1 MHGDDVPSDKLLPR
15 DLRWLFIMRTQC
27 GFCAIWGAPEALV
40 VRSFPL
46 MLVYTQ
52 LLAPFKCSY
61 QFLLAPVASVPGG
74 PVSAVTM
81 DSLDSPLS
89 PDFRVM
95 F

>member
-1 MHGDDVPSDKLLPR
+1 M
-15 DLRWLFIMRTQC
+15 
-27 GFCAIWGAPEALV
+27 GAPKALV

-46 MLVYTQ
+46 MLVHTQ

-61 QFLLAPVASVPGG
+61 QFLLAPVASVPSR

-81 DSLDSPLS
+81 DSPVS